1 MGSSGCWAC
10 WVSPRGSGARAGGL
24 CPAVARLA
32 GRSVSEGY
40 LMSMWPRGVRND
52 RKHICISD
60 R

>member
-10 WVSPRGSGARAGGL
+10 RVSPTGSGERAGGL

-40 LMSMWPRGVRND
+40 LMGMRGVRNS
-52 RKHICISD
+52 RKHISE